1 VTIVYATQTGTSKV
15 YADKLAAAANSL
27 NIENIKVQDMA
38 ELDPDEITALRGEQA
53 VLVLIVSTWQDG
65 GAPPNAEPL
74 ARWLREEARDFRV
87 SRTHLAGVKCA
98 VLGLGN
104 SIYGSTLFGKAARDL
119 DHALRALSATA
130 VLPVAVLD
138 QDSGTDIAVQYQM
151 WQDKLIRALSE
162 GTVHGAAQTTST
174 AREKNKMRVE
184 DEDELVESSSEEE
197 ADAEPMMD
205 LEDLGG
211 ALHQA
216 SKKTRDEDIVITSR
230 EELKLL
236 QKEMVTPS
244 LAKSLTKQGYK
255 LIGSHSGVKLC
266 RWTKAMLRGRGGCYK
281 HSFYG
286 ITSYQ
291 CMEMTPSLACA
302 NKCIFCWRHHK
313 NPVGKGWR
321 WKVDAPELLYEQA
334 IALHRN
340 MIRECRGVP
349 GVSAERLLEADMPR
363 HCALS
368 LVGEPIIYPYI
379 NEFIDLLHKNRI
391 SSFMV
396 TNAQFPDKIDE
407 LKPVTQL
414 YISVDAATKESL
426 KAVDRPLFDDFWE
439 RFLSSIDSLAK
450 KGQRTVF
457 RLTLIKEWNM
467 TEVHNYAS
475 LLVRGKP
482 DFVEIKGVTYCGTS
496 KASPLKISNTP
507 FHEEVVK
514 FTQQIC
520 DEANKMI
527 GEDNF
532 YELACEHEHSTC
544 MLMANAKKFKVNGEW
559 HTWIDYDKF
568 HELVNNNAPF
578 SSEDYRAPTPA
589 WAVFGSKEHGFD
601 PEETRFQRKKKPP
614 TQGC

>member
-1 VTIVYATQTGTSKV
+1 
-15 YADKLAAAANSL
+15 
-27 NIENIKVQDMA
+27 M
-38 ELDPDEITALRGEQA
+38 
-53 VLVLIVSTWQDG
+53 
-65 GAPPNAEPL
+65 
-74 ARWLREEARDFRV
+74 
-87 SRTHLAGVKCA
+87 
-98 VLGLGN
+98 LGLGN
-104 SIYGSTLFGKAARDL
+104 SIYGSSLFGKAARDL

-138 QDSGTDIAVQYQM
+138 QDSGTDVAVQYAL
-151 WQDKLIRALSE
+151 WQDKLIRALHAGTSE
-162 GTVHGAAQTTST
+162 TRVQGTLQG
-174 AREKNKMRVE
+174 EEE
-184 DEDELVESSSEEE
+184 DEQVESSSEEE
-197 ADAEPMMD
+197 TEVEPMLD

-211 ALHQA
+211 ALHHA
-216 SKKTRDEDIVITSR
+216 STKSRDEDIVITSR

-321 WKVDAPELLYEQA
+321 WKVDAPEYLYEQA
-334 IALHRN
+334 IALHRA

-349 GVSAERLLEADMPR
+349 GVSAERLLDADMPR

-379 NEFIDLLHKNRI
+379 NEFIDLLHKHHI

-467 TEVHNYAS
+467 AEVHNYAS
-475 LLVRGKP
+475 LIVRGKP

-496 KASPLKISNTP
+496 KASPLKITNTP

-520 DEANKMI
+520 DEVNKMI
-527 GEDNF
+527 GEENF
-532 YELACEHEHSTC
+532 YGLAAEHEHSTC
-544 MLMANAKKFKVNGEW
+544 MLMANAKKFYVDGVW

-568 HELVNNNAPF
+568 HALVDSNTPF
-578 SSEDYRAPTPA
+578 ASEDYRAPTPA